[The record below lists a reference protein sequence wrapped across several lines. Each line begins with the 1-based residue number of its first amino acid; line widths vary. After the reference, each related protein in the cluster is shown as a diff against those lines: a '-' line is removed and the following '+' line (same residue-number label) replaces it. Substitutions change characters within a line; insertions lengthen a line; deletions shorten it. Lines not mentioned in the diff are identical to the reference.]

1 MIQARIINFDEGSI
15 KNDKTGEIKKV
26 YYVNLEVPVEPYKG
40 HHGPEIMQSCTSES
54 AFEIL
59 EKNCGKDVR
68 IELSEKKVFG
78 KQNQYKKVVST
89 INGINVRKF

>member
-15 KNDKTGEIKKV
+15 ENEKTGEVKKV
-26 YYVNLEVPVEPYKG
+26 YYVNVEIPTEPYAK
-40 HHGPEIMQSCTSES
+40 HYGPTIMQSCTSES

-59 EKNCGKDVR
+59 KNNLGKNVR

-89 INGINVRKF
+89 INGVDVRKF